1 MKHAA
6 TLLHANALP
15 FRRSAAA
22 ETALS
27 QAVRQKHLAVA
38 AVLTAGTLWG
48 FQGLFSRALGGAQI
62 PGLPVMVVRNLG
74 GAALLGLVLLA
85 TDCKAFRIRLRELP
99 LLGVLGVVSVL
110 SMNLLYYWS
119 QQVSSLAV
127 AAILLYTA
135 PTIVVVF
142 SALLW
147 KDPITKRKLLALVLA
162 FLGCG
167 FVAGI
172 LSGSLSISS
181 QGLVIGLVNALAYAS
196 YTLFGRKAL
205 TWRGPLTV
213 LFYALLFAGL
223 GALVLCPAPEMA
235 LLFTTSGALPQ
246 ALGMMLFSTVLP
258 FLLYTKGLAG
268 LGDGGK
274 AAILA
279 SVEPV
284 VAALLGIVAFGEP
297 LTLGVALGLACVLG
311 AVALLK

>member
-1 MKHAA
+1 MIQIGSPPNVSHPKEV
-6 TLLHANALP
+6 
-15 FRRSAAA
+15 F
-22 ETALS
+22 
-27 QAVRQKHLAVA
+27 AVKKKVGSVYRKHLAVCSILA
-38 AVLTAGTLWG
+38 AATLWG
-48 FQGLFSRALGGAQI
+48 VQGLFSRALGELNI
-62 PGLPVMVVRNLG
+62 PGLPIMVVRNLG
-74 GAALLGLVLLA
+74 GAALLALVFLA
-85 TDCKAFRIRLRELP
+85 ADRTAFRVRLRELP
-99 LLGVLGVVSVL
+99 LLALMGMSGVLG
-110 SMNLLYYWS
+110 MNLLYYRS
-119 QQVSSLAV
+119 QQISSLAV

-135 PTIVVVF
+135 PSIVVLF
-142 SALLW
+142 SALIW
-147 KDPITKRKLLALVLA
+147 KDPLTKRKLLALVLA

-181 QGLVIGLVNALAYAS
+181 QGLVIGLLNALAYAS

-223 GALVLCPAPEMA
+223 GALVLCPVREMA
-235 LLFTTSGALPQ
+235 LLISTSGAMTQTLC
-246 ALGMMLFSTVLP
+246 MMVFSTVVP
-258 FLLYTKGLAG
+258 FVLYTKGLAG
-268 LGDGGK
+268 LGDSGK

-297 LTLGVALGLACVLG
+297 LTLGVVLGLACVLG

>member
-1 MKHAA
+1 MIQIGSPPNVSHPKEV
-6 TLLHANALP
+6 
-15 FRRSAAA
+15 F
-22 ETALS
+22 
-27 QAVRQKHLAVA
+27 AVKKKVGSVYRKHLAVCSILA
-38 AVLTAGTLWG
+38 AATLWG
-48 FQGLFSRALGGAQI
+48 VQGLFSRALGELNI
-62 PGLPVMVVRNLG
+62 PGLPIMVVRNLG
-74 GAALLGLVLLA
+74 GAALLALVFLA
-85 TDCKAFRIRLRELP
+85 ADRTAFRVRLRELP
-99 LLGVLGVVSVL
+99 LLALMGMSGVLG
-110 SMNLLYYWS
+110 MNLLYYRS
-119 QQVSSLAV
+119 QQISSLAV

-135 PTIVVVF
+135 PSIVVLF
-142 SALLW
+142 SALIW
-147 KDPITKRKLLALVLA
+147 KDPLTKRKLLALVLA

-181 QGLVIGLVNALAYAS
+181 QGLVIGLLNALAYAS

-223 GALVLCPAPEMA
+223 GALLLCPVREMA
-235 LLFTTSGALPQ
+235 LLISTSGAMTQTLC
-246 ALGMMLFSTVLP
+246 MMVFSTVVP
-258 FLLYTKGLAG
+258 FVLYTKGLAG
-268 LGDGGK
+268 LGDSGK

-297 LTLGVALGLACVLG
+297 LTLGVVLGLACVLG

>member
-1 MKHAA
+1 MKKKVGSVY
-6 TLLHANALP
+6 
-15 FRRSAAA
+15 R
-22 ETALS
+22 
-27 QAVRQKHLAVA
+27 KHLAVCSILA
-38 AVLTAGTLWG
+38 AATLWG
-48 FQGLFSRALGGAQI
+48 VQGLFSRALGELNI
-62 PGLPVMVVRNLG
+62 PGLPIMVVRNLG
-74 GAALLGLVLLA
+74 GAALLALVFLA
-85 TDCKAFRIRLRELP
+85 ADRTAFRVRLRELP
-99 LLGVLGVVSVL
+99 LLALMGMSGVLG
-110 SMNLLYYWS
+110 MNLLYYRS
-119 QQVSSLAV
+119 QQISSLAV

-135 PTIVVVF
+135 PSIVVLF
-142 SALLW
+142 SALIW
-147 KDPITKRKLLALVLA
+147 KDPLTKRKLLALVLA

-181 QGLVIGLVNALAYAS
+181 QGLVIGLLNALAYAS

-223 GALVLCPAPEMA
+223 GALVLCPVREMA
-235 LLFTTSGALPQ
+235 LLISTSGAMTQTLC
-246 ALGMMLFSTVLP
+246 MMVFSTVVP
-258 FLLYTKGLAG
+258 FVLYTKGLAG
-268 LGDGGK
+268 LGDSGK

-297 LTLGVALGLACVLG
+297 LTLGVVLGLACVLG

>member
-1 MKHAA
+1 MKKKVGSVY
-6 TLLHANALP
+6 
-15 FRRSAAA
+15 R
-22 ETALS
+22 
-27 QAVRQKHLAVA
+27 KHLAVCSILA
-38 AVLTAGTLWG
+38 AATLWG
-48 FQGLFSRALGGAQI
+48 VQGLFSRALGELNI
-62 PGLPVMVVRNLG
+62 PGLPIMVVRNLG
-74 GAALLGLVLLA
+74 GAALLALVFLVA
-85 TDCKAFRIRLRELP
+85 DRTAFRVRLRELP
-99 LLGVLGVVSVL
+99 LLAVMGMSGVLG
-110 SMNLLYYWS
+110 MNLLYYRS
-119 QQVSSLAV
+119 QQISSLAV

-135 PTIVVVF
+135 PSIVVLF
-142 SALLW
+142 SALIW
-147 KDPITKRKLLALVLA
+147 KDPLTKRKLLALVLA

-181 QGLVIGLVNALAYAS
+181 QGLVIGLLNALAYAS

-223 GALVLCPAPEMA
+223 GALLLCPVREMA
-235 LLFTTSGALPQ
+235 LLISTSGAMTQTLC
-246 ALGMMLFSTVLP
+246 MMVFSTVVP
-258 FLLYTKGLAG
+258 FVLYTKGLAG
-268 LGDGGK
+268 LGDSGK

-297 LTLGVALGLACVLG
+297 LTLGVVLGLACVLG

>member
-1 MKHAA
+1 MKKKVGSVY
-6 TLLHANALP
+6 
-15 FRRSAAA
+15 R
-22 ETALS
+22 
-27 QAVRQKHLAVA
+27 KHLAVCSILA
-38 AVLTAGTLWG
+38 AATLWG
-48 FQGLFSRALGGAQI
+48 VQGLFSRALGELNI
-62 PGLPVMVVRNLG
+62 PGLPIMVVRNLG
-74 GAALLGLVLLA
+74 GAALLALVFLVA
-85 TDCKAFRIRLRELP
+85 DRTAFRVRLRELP
-99 LLGVLGVVSVL
+99 LLALMGMCGVLG
-110 SMNLLYYWS
+110 MNLLYYRS
-119 QQVSSLAV
+119 QQISSLAV

-135 PTIVVVF
+135 PTIVVLF
-142 SALLW
+142 SALIW

-167 FVAGI
+167 FVAGM
-172 LSGSLSISS
+172 LSGSLAISS
-181 QGLVIGLVNALAYAS
+181 QGLAVGLVNALAYAS

-223 GALVLCPAPEMA
+223 GGLVLCPAQELV
-235 LLFTTSGALPQ
+235 LLGTTSGAMTQTLC
-246 ALGMMLFSTVLP
+246 MMVLSTVVP
-258 FLLYTKGLAG
+258 FVLYTKGLAG
-268 LGDGGK
+268 LGDSGK

>member
-1 MKHAA
+1 MIQIEAPLNVSHPKEV
-6 TLLHANALP
+6 
-15 FRRSAAA
+15 F
-22 ETALS
+22 
-27 QAVRQKHLAVA
+27 AVKKKVGSVYRKHLAVCSILA
-38 AVLTAGTLWG
+38 AATLWG
-48 FQGLFSRALGGAQI
+48 VQGLFSRALGEMNI
-62 PGLPVMVVRNLG
+62 PGLPIMVVRNLG
-74 GAALLGLVLLA
+74 GAALLALVFLA
-85 TDCKAFRIRLRELP
+85 ADRTAFRVRLRELP
-99 LLGVLGVVSVL
+99 LLALMGMSGVLG
-110 SMNLLYYWS
+110 MNLVYYRS

-142 SALLW
+142 SALIW
-147 KDPITKRKLLALVLA
+147 KDRITKRKLLALVLA

-167 FVAGI
+167 FV
-172 LSGSLSISS
+172 SGMLHGALSIST
-181 QGLVIGLVNALAYAS
+181 QGLLLGLGSALTYAS

-223 GALVLCPAPEMA
+223 GALVLCPAQEMA
-235 LLFTTSGALPQ
+235 MLFTTSGAMTQ
-246 ALGMMLFSTVLP
+246 TFCMMVFSTVVP

-268 LGDGGK
+268 LGDSGK

-279 SVEPV
+279 SLEPV

-297 LTLGVALGLACVLG
+297 LTLGVALGLVCVLG

>member
-1 MKHAA
+1 MIQIGSPPNVSHPKEV
-6 TLLHANALP
+6 
-15 FRRSAAA
+15 F
-22 ETALS
+22 
-27 QAVRQKHLAVA
+27 AVKKKVGSVYRKHLAVCSILA
-38 AVLTAGTLWG
+38 AATLWG
-48 FQGLFSRALGGAQI
+48 VQGLFSRALGELNI
-62 PGLPVMVVRNLG
+62 PGLPIMVVRNLG
-74 GAALLGLVLLA
+74 GAALLALVFLVA
-85 TDCKAFRIRLRELP
+85 DRTAFRVRLRELP
-99 LLGVLGVVSVL
+99 LLAVMGMSGVLG
-110 SMNLLYYWS
+110 MNLLYYRS
-119 QQVSSLAV
+119 QQISSLAV

-135 PTIVVVF
+135 PSIVVLF
-142 SALLW
+142 SALIW
-147 KDPITKRKLLALVLA
+147 KDPLTKRKLLALVLA

-181 QGLVIGLVNALAYAS
+181 QGLVIGLLNALAYAS

-223 GALVLCPAPEMA
+223 GALLLCPVREMA
-235 LLFTTSGALPQ
+235 LLISTSGAMTQTLC
-246 ALGMMLFSTVLP
+246 MMVFSTVVP
-258 FLLYTKGLAG
+258 FVLYTKGLAG
-268 LGDGGK
+268 LGDSGK

-297 LTLGVALGLACVLG
+297 LTLGVVLGLACVLG

>member
-1 MKHAA
+1 MKKKVGSVY
-6 TLLHANALP
+6 
-15 FRRSAAA
+15 R
-22 ETALS
+22 
-27 QAVRQKHLAVA
+27 KHLAVCSILA
-38 AVLTAGTLWG
+38 AATLWG
-48 FQGLFSRALGGAQI
+48 VQGLFSRALGELNI
-62 PGLPVMVVRNLG
+62 PGLPIMVMRNLG
-74 GAALLGLVLLA
+74 GAALLALVFLA
-85 TDCKAFRIRLRELP
+85 ADRTAFRVRLRELP
-99 LLGVLGVVSVL
+99 LLALMGMCGVLG
-110 SMNLLYYWS
+110 MNLLYYRS
-119 QQVSSLAV
+119 QQISSLAV

-135 PTIVVVF
+135 PSIVVLF
-142 SALLW
+142 SALIW
-147 KDPITKRKLLALVLA
+147 KDPLTKRKLLALVLA

-223 GALVLCPAPEMA
+223 GALVLCPVQEMA
-235 LLFTTSGALPQ
+235 LLVSTSGAMTQTLC
-246 ALGMMLFSTVLP
+246 MMVFSTVVP
-258 FLLYTKGLAG
+258 FILYTKGLAG
-268 LGDGGK
+268 LGDSGK

-279 SVEPV
+279 SLEPV

-297 LTLGVALGLACVLG
+297 LTLGVGLGLVCVLG